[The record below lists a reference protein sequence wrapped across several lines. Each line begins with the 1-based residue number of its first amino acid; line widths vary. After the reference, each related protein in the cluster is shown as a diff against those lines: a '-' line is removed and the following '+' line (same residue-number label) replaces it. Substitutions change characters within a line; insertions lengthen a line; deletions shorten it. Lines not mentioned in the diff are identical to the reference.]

1 MSEAQSVFAPSPYF
15 SSVLYTIEKP
25 EFLPGALEASD
36 ASLGAAE
43 SAMPMNATYP
53 FVMSGSLSG
62 LPQTKDL
69 EQFIAQA
76 AWAILD
82 NQGYDMAQFNTI
94 VSEFW
99 AQKHMKFSG
108 MEQHV
113 HPHGVVLS
121 GFYFLE
127 CPEGGSMVELHDPR
141 AGKVQASLP
150 MKDQSIVRECN
161 NSIFIK
167 PQPGL
172 VLMTNSWLPH
182 SFTRNSSDEPVKF
195 IHFNISVLQ
204 AQTNPPIVV

>member
-1 MSEAQSVFAPSPYF
+1 MSEAKSILAPAAYF

-25 EFLPGALEASD
+25 EFLAGALEASNS
-36 ASLGAAE
+36 ALAQIEAAI
-43 SAMPMNATYP
+43 PMNATYP
-53 FVMSGSLSG
+53 SVMSGSLIG
-62 LPQTKDL
+62 LELVGEL

-76 AWAILD
+76 GWAILD
-82 NQGYDMAQFNTI
+82 GQGYNMALFNTYM
-94 VSEFW
+94 SEFW

-113 HPHGVVLS
+113 HPHGVVLP

-150 MKDQSIVRECN
+150 MKDQSVVQECN

-172 VLMTNSWLPH
+172 MLITNSWLPH
-182 SFTRNSSDEPVKF
+182 SFTRNASDEPVKF
-195 IHFNISVLQ
+195 IHFNISVM
-204 AQTNPPIVV
+204 AAPAPDTVVV

>member
-1 MSEAQSVFAPSPYF
+1 MSEAQSVFAQSAYF

-25 EFLPGALEASD
+25 EFLESVLEAVD
-36 ASLGAAE
+36 ASLAAE
-43 SAMPMNATYP
+43 ESARPMNATYP
-53 FVMSGSLSG
+53 FVMSGNLSG

-69 EQFIAQA
+69 EQLIAQA

-82 NQGYDMAQFNTI
+82 NQGYDMAQFNTV

-161 NSIFIK
+161 NSIFI
-167 PQPGL
+167 
-172 VLMTNSWLPH
+172 NSH
-182 SFTRNSSDEPVKF
+182 S
-195 IHFNISVLQ
+195 
-204 AQTNPPIVV
+204 